1 VNDVVLS
8 SIRTVVPI
16 IVGSVIGFLAQK
28 GFDIDRDAAVTTAV
42 GLCIGVYYLLVRFT
56 EHKWP
61 AAGVLLGS
69 KKQPVYLEPSPP
81 PEA

>member
-1 VNDVVLS
+1 MNDVVLS

-16 IVGSVIGFLAQK
+16 IVGSVVAFLAQK
-28 GFDIDRDAAVTTAV
+28 GFDIDKDAAILVV
-42 GLCIGVYYLLVRFT
+42 SGLCIGVYYLLVRFT

-61 AAGVLLGS
+61 AVGVLLGS